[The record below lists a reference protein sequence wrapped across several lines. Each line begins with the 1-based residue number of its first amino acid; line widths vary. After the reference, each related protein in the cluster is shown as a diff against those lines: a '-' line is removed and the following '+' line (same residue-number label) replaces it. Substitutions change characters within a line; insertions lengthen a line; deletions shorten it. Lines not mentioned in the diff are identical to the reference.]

1 MVRKLSASN
10 FSRVLAAGGI
20 VLFWILASSASTI
33 LSSVGDG
40 AQRVVVSVGVIVSVC
55 KEPQTTL
62 FVLKGLLR
70 ELRDSGYEAKLYI
83 YCKCGPWYTCDRTIL
98 NVGREGHTFVTH
110 IVQDYAVLDDI
121 IWFVNGGFLSKLH
134 AKATFYDIHR
144 MLTNLRFQRHLAKHV
159 YMDDSIK
166 SFDRLSYIETKV
178 SASAKVSCLAIAQD
192 HCESFYK
199 CEYTLPCVSD
209 EACACS
215 IQRQCQWT
223 GATKENYNATVSP
236 MLAVPPPDGDA
247 PRGHSMYTWACSR
260 LHLNARLLHRCG
272 ASRSGVFA
280 VGSERIRAYPKY
292 MYESLAK
299 EYDAYSTSGGLM
311 GHYME
316 RLYRSLFFCALADMR
331 ITTRPLQTLEV
342 WLLHTKR
349 AIVHALSET

>member
-1 MVRKLSASN
+1 MVQKFSASN
-10 FSRVLAAGGI
+10 LRRFVAAGGI
-20 VLFWILASSASTI
+20 FLLWILASSVSSTLI
-33 LSSVGDG
+33 SVDDG
-40 AQRVVVSVGVIVSVC
+40 VQRLAVTVGMVVSVC
-55 KEPQTTL
+55 KEPQETL
-62 FVLKGLLR
+62 FVLRGLIR
-70 ELRDSGYEAKLYI
+70 ELRDNGFEARHYI
-83 YCKCGPWYTCDRTIL
+83 YCKCGPWYACDQTVH
-98 NVGREGHTFVTH
+98 NVGREGHTFMMH
-110 IVQDYAVLDDI
+110 IFQRYSELDDVV
-121 IWFVNGGFLSKLH
+121 WFVNGGFLSKLH
-134 AKATFYDIHR
+134 AKATFYDIR
-144 MLTNLRFQRHLAKHV
+144 RSLTSLRFQRHLANRT
-159 YMDDSIK
+159 YIDDSIK
-166 SFDRLSYIETKV
+166 SFKRLSHIEKNMAAAT
-178 SASAKVSCLAIAQD
+178 KVSCLAIAQE
-192 HCESFYK
+192 HCESVYK

-215 IQRQCQWT
+215 IQRQCQWI
-223 GATKENYNATVSP
+223 GATKENYNATVSSA
-236 MLAVPPPDGDA
+236 LAVPPPDGDA